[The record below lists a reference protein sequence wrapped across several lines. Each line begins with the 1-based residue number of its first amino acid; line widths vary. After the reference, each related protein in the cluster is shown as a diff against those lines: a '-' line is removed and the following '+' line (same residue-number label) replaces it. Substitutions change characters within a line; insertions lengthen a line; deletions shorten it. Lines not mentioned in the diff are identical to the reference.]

1 MFHQS
6 AVGNVLDMTTTELTG
21 MTAFKQFTRA
31 TWASGNFPEIARR
44 GLWGV
49 GQHIVQRVGI
59 GSGER
64 VLDVACGTGNAAIR
78 AAEAGGRVV
87 GLDLTPELFDAG
99 RELAAQ
105 AGVDVDWVEGDAESL
120 PFDDAD
126 FDVVLSTFGTMFA
139 PRHAV
144 TAGELARVLKRGGRL
159 GLCNW
164 TPEGGQGTFF
174 RAMGAYLPPP
184 PPFAAPPL
192 LWGNEDYVRGL
203 FSSSGVQLEFERAIA
218 EEIEPFPDG
227 AAAVDF
233 LATNFG
239 PLIKLHGM
247 LAAQGKWEPLRNTL
261 AEIYDRHEP
270 GEYLVVLGRK
280 N

>member
-1 MFHQS
+1 MLRWS
-6 AVGNVLDMTTTELTG
+6 GRNSVVGMTTTEPAGL
-21 MTAFKQFTRA
+21 ADYKQFARG
-31 TWASGNFPEIARR
+31 TWASGNFAEIARR

-49 GQHIVQRVGI
+49 GLHIVQRVGV
-59 GSGER
+59 GAHER

-78 AAEAGGRVV
+78 AAQAGGRVV
-87 GLDLTPELFDAG
+87 GLDLTPELFDTA
-99 RELAAQ
+99 RVLAAE

-120 PFDDAD
+120 PFDDES

-139 PRHAV
+139 PRHEVA
-144 TAGELARVLKRGGRL
+144 ARELARVLKPGGRL

-174 RAMGAYLPPP
+174 RAMADYTPPL
-184 PPFAAPPL
+184 PPFASAPIA
-192 LWGNEDYVRGL
+192 WGTEEHVREL
-203 FSSSGVQLEFERAIA
+203 FAGSGIQLEFERAIA
-218 EEIEPFPDG
+218 AEIEPFADG
-227 AAAVDF
+227 RSAVDF
-233 LATNFG
+233 LVTNFG

-247 LAAQGKWEPLRNTL
+247 LEAQGRWEPVSSTL

-280 N
+280 G